1 MDLAAETLA
10 RAAEGDQGAFA
21 EIVRGHQAMVYSLA
35 CRFLRDAALAEELA
49 QEVFLDLYRHL
60 ATIESPEHLRFWL
73 RRVTSHRCIDEGRRR
88 QRRPELTV
96 DEMPELG
103 AMPPQRDPIMALTLQ
118 RLVAALPD
126 KPRLVVTLRYQED
139 LEPAEIAR
147 VLDMPVNTVK
157 SHLRRSLTLL
167 REKVTRCLGEVEV

>member
-1 MDLAAETLA
+1 
-10 RAAEGDQGAFA
+10 
-21 EIVRGHQAMVYSLA
+21 
-35 CRFLRDAALAEELA
+35 
-49 QEVFLDLYRHL
+49 
-60 ATIESPEHLRFWL
+60 
-73 RRVTSHRCIDEGRRR
+73 
-88 QRRPELTV
+88 
-96 DEMPELG
+96 
-103 AMPPQRDPIMALTLQ
+103 MALTLQ